1 MLDVVRLMNE
11 IMRMKCLGSVQTNQ
25 DNTLKVV
32 AFNKITKKSTSFDI
46 DENERLD
53 VVLNRIRNDICF

>member
-53 VVLNRIRNDICF
+53 VVLNRIRNDICL

>member
-53 VVLNRIRNDICF
+53 VVLNRIRNEICF

>member
-11 IMRMKCLGSVQTNQ
+11 IMRMKCLGSVQTNP
-25 DNTLKVV
+25 DKTLKIV
-32 AFNKITKKSTSFDI
+32 AFNKITKKSTSFDV

-53 VVLNRIRNDICF
+53 VVLNKIRNDICF

>member
-25 DNTLKVV
+25 DNTLKIV

>member
-53 VVLNRIRNDICF
+53 IVLNRIRNEICF

>member
-25 DNTLKVV
+25 DNTLKVI

-53 VVLNRIRNDICF
+53 IVLNRIRNEICF

>member
-11 IMRMKCLGSVQTNQ
+11 IMRLKCLGGVQTNP
-25 DNTLKVV
+25 DKTLRIV
-32 AFNKITKKSTSFDI
+32 AFNKVTKKSTSFDV

-53 VVLNRIRNDICF
+53 VVLNKIREDICF

>member
-53 VVLNRIRNDICF
+53 VVLNKIRNDICF

>member
-25 DNTLKVV
+25 DNTLKIV
-32 AFNKITKKSTSFDI
+32 AFNKVTKKSTSFDV

-53 VVLNRIRNDICF
+53 VVLNKIRNEICF